1 MSKLP
6 KDKLP
11 KCEGPGKCPI
21 GGNHGG
27 NGDTK
32 SLGCS
37 LCPNIAS
44 RKEDFWTKWM
54 KWEIVFFWDILWMH

>member
-21 GGNHGG
+21 GGAHGG
-27 NGDTK
+27 NGDER
-32 SLGCS
+32 SLGCA
-37 LCPNIAS
+37 LCSDYKNSA
-44 RKEDFWTKWM
+44 KEF
-54 KWEIVFFWDILWMH
+54 